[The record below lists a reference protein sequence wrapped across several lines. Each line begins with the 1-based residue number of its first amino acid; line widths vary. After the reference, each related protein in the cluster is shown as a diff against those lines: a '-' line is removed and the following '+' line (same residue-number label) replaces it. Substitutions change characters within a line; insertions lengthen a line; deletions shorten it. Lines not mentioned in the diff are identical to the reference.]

1 MGWVGRGRGGR
12 VGGGGLGVVGW
23 GGCDGVGWV
32 VVGCR
37 GVVGGVIRLSF

>member
-1 MGWVGRGRGGR
+1 MGEGRGG
-12 VGGGGLGVVGW
+12 G
-23 GGCDGVGWV
+23 DGVGWV

>member
-1 MGWVGRGRGGR
+1 M
-12 VGGGGLGVVGW
+12 GVVGWVVVGWGWW

-37 GVVGGVIRLSF
+37 GVVGGVNRLSF

>member
-1 MGWVGRGRGGR
+1 MGGGR
-12 VGGGGLGVVGW
+12 VGWVGVCVVGWGWW

-37 GVVGGVIRLSF
+37 GWWVV

>member
-1 MGWVGRGRGGR
+1 MGVSR
-12 VGGGGLGVVGW
+12 VGW

-37 GVVGGVIRLSF
+37 GVVGGVIRLSV